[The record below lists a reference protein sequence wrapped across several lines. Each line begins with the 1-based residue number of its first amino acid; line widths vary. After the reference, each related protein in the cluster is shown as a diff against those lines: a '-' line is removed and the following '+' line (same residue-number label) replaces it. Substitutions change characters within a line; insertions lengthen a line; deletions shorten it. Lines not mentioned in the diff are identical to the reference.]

1 MPVLRL
7 DKLLTSAGLATRS
20 EARGLIRC
28 GRVLVNGGAAKADT
42 HVDTDR
48 DAVTL
53 DGEPVR
59 YTARVVYMMNKPA
72 GVLTATEDGR
82 EKTVLDL
89 MDETARRR
97 GAAPAGRL
105 DRDTE
110 GLLILTDDGDLAH
123 RIISPSHGVVKA
135 YEAEVASP
143 PETGA
148 EDILAAGITLGDGT
162 KCLPARLERVSETTV
177 RLYISEGKYHQ
188 VKRMLANTGAPVVK
202 LRRLSIGALD
212 LDPDLAPGEYRLLT
226 EEETQQLFTDKHRNL

>member
-7 DKLLTSAGLATRS
+7 DKLLTAAGLATRS

-28 GRVLVNGGAAKADT
+28 GRVLVNGGAAKAEMHINT
-42 HVDTDR
+42 ER

-53 DGEPVR
+53 DGEPVS
-59 YTARVVYMMNKPA
+59 YSARVVYMMNKPA

-89 MDETARRR
+89 MDDIARRR
-97 GAAPAGRL
+97 GTAPAGRL

-110 GLLILTDDGDLAH
+110 GLLILTDDGELAH

-143 PETGA
+143 PEPGA
-148 EDILAAGITLGDGT
+148 EAALAEGLTLGDGT
-162 KCLPARLERVSETTV
+162 KCLPARLERISETTV

-188 VKRMLANTGAPVVK
+188 VKRMLANTGAPVVR

-212 LDPDLAPGEYRLLT
+212 LDPGLAPGEYRLLS
-226 EEETQQLFTDKHRNL
+226 EQETQLLFTDRQHNL

>member
-1 MPVLRL
+1 MRIAI
-7 DKLLTSAGLATRS
+7 DEERS
-20 EARGLIRC
+20 KQSE
-28 GRVLVNGGAAKADT
+28 KYDADT
-42 HVDTDR
+42 DEILV
-48 DAVTL
+48 
-53 DGEPVR
+53 DGEALH
-59 YTARVVYMMNKPA
+59 YAEFFYIMMNKPA